1 MIIDLPISA
10 LAGFLNYAIEQ
21 ESEKITWNLW
31 KTLYPQMSMGIIKFI
46 KFEDFKKQLL
56 NPVYKYSQ
64 KTKAEIVDEMIGIV
78 ETCRGR

>member
-1 MIIDLPISA
+1 M
-10 LAGFLNYAIEQ
+10 NYAIEQ